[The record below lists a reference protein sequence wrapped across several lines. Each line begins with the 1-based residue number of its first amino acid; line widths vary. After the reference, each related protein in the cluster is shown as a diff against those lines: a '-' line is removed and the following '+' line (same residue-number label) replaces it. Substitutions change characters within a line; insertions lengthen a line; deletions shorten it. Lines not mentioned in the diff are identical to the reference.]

1 MADRQHQR
9 GLAGDHE
16 DTLCPDCRV
25 NQIEPPFFYCGL
37 CEMLT
42 SYFTNQGATPE
53 QLRNRELFHD
63 AYERWRATLTWAE
76 IERLRDQ
83 YWTRQRRRQK
93 TKQA

>member
-1 MADRQHQR
+1 MADKERRHAV
-9 GLAGDHE
+9 AGEQD

-25 NQIEPPFFYCGL
+25 NQIEPPFFYCSL

-42 SYFTNQGATPE
+42 SYFTNQVATPE
-53 QLRNRELFHD
+53 ELRNRELFHD

-83 YWTRQRRRQK
+83 YWTPQRRRQK
-93 TKQA
+93 VRRA